1 MSSNNQVRIRNF
13 NDIVISDISFKEPVK
28 IKGSYV
34 TLAHIDDEEI
44 YIQTPKIINLNGI
57 IKTDTR
63 AHIDLFFEKHHLNFY
78 EFLSNMD
85 DNNVL
90 KTFNNSQTW
99 FNKSFPIDIV
109 EDLYS
114 TPLKHKNPPKFKL
127 KIPLSKGDIDTQ
139 IYDITNTQ
147 INYDDIP
154 INSKLVFLLKFVGL
168 KFLKDQ
174 VIAEWTPVQIKICQE
189 VQKTYS
195 SNNYLIDDAII
206 SDNEANDDE
215 VEVEAEAEVEANDD
229 EVEAEAEEEDDDD
242 VDTLLFKNDDTL
254 EEININEIMTKD
266 YQEPDYKNMV
276 ESIKVELD
284 EYKNNYKKKEDELVD
299 LKNSIR
305 NYINK

>member
-215 VEVEAEAEVEANDD
+215 AEVEVEANDD
-229 EVEAEAEEEDDDD
+229 EVDTEAEEEDEDDDD
-242 VDTLLFKNDDTL
+242 VDILLFKNDDTL
-254 EEININEIMTKD
+254 EEININEIITTD
-266 YQEPDYKNMV
+266 YQEPNYKNMV
-276 ESIKVELD
+276 ESIKVELA
-284 EYKNNYKKKEDELVD
+284 EYKNNYKKKEDELSD